1 MKIKLCITLC
11 SLMVLAGCSQQSSQA
26 AYIGEDA
33 AKAIAFT
40 AADISELDATFS
52 TVEFE
57 TRDGTDYYA
66 IAFTADEM
74 SYRYDIDAITGV
86 IIDSSQTE
94 VESASA
100 NSETEATSDDA
111 SSETQVTSE
120 DSDVSEEEV
129 NSDTADTT
137 TAQTDVG
144 SDTSDSA
151 SSSTTAASTSTT
163 AASTSTTTQAATTES
178 STASSSTTNTTS
190 SDVITDE
197 EAREIALNHAG
208 LTSDQVTFIKTKLER
223 DDGKLVYDIEFY
235 SSDYAEYD
243 YTIEAYT
250 GSILSVDY
258 DLNGY
263 TPPSDGS
270 SAITADEAM
279 EIALAQVP
287 GATVSNIHEFETD
300 YDDGRLEYDGTIWYN
315 GVEYEFTIDGYSGA
329 IREWEVDY

>member
-11 SLMVLAGCSQQSSQA
+11 SLMLLAGCSQQSSQA

-74 SYRYDIDAITGV
+74 SYQYDIDAITGV

-94 VESASA
+94 VGSGTSA

-137 TAQTDVG
+137 TAQTDAG

-178 STASSSTTNTTS
+178 STASSTTTNTT

-208 LTSDQVTFIKTKLER
+208 MTSDQVTFIKTKLER
-223 DDGKLVYDIEFY
+223 DDGRLVYDIEFY

-250 GSILSVDY
+250 GYILSVDY
-258 DLNGY
+258 DLKGY

-300 YDDGRLEYDGTIWYN
+300 YDDGRLEYEGTIWYN